1 MNKKIK
7 MFSLTSLVFLVE
19 AITSHASLASIK
31 VITTTSDLAAIVSSV
46 GGNEV
51 NVQSIVKGTQDAH
64 TIEAKPSFMVK
75 MRDADLVVAQGLEL
89 EDAWLNP
96 LLAGARNTKIHKNE
110 KGFLELGEK
119 LNPLEVMHGEV
130 SRSEGDVHPSG
141 NPHFQL
147 DPVRLAKSA
156 ILIADKLSELDP
168 KNTAEYQA
176 NAKKFETNM
185 LEKFESWKK
194 RMSATGV
201 TEFVSFHKNFSYF
214 CNAFN
219 LKCSL
224 QLEPKPGIPPTASHL
239 LNVISEIKSRNIKL
253 VLIENYFDDS
263 VSGKIKQSAPNVKVV
278 RVPISVLGEPEV
290 KTNFDLIENLVK
302 TFESAK

>member
-1 MNKKIK
+1 MNKNIRNIVIALTAL
-7 MFSLTSLVFLVE
+7 FSYNAFAVL
-19 AITSHASLASIK
+19 K
-31 VITTTSDLAAIVSSV
+31 VITTTSDLTAIVAAV

-75 MRDADLVVAQGLEL
+75 MRDADLVISQGLEL

-96 LLAGARNTKIHKNE
+96 LLTGARNSKIRKNE

-147 DPVRLAKSA
+147 DPSRLAKSA
-156 ILIADKLSELDP
+156 VMIADKLSELDP
-168 KNTAEYQA
+168 KNA
-176 NAKKFETNM
+176 NLFQENGKKFEKNM
-185 LEKFESWKK
+185 LEKLDSWKK
-194 RMSATGV
+194 RMAATGIK
-201 TEFVSFHKNFSYF
+201 EFVSFHKNFSYF
-214 CNAFN
+214 CDTFN

>member
-1 MNKKIK
+1 MNNKASKQIIISFIAFL
-7 MFSLTSLVFLVE
+7 FSFKTF
-19 AITSHASLASIK
+19 AITK
-31 VITTTSDLAAIVSSV
+31 VITTTTDLEAIVKAV

-51 NVQSIVKGTQDAH
+51 EVQSIAKGTQDAH

-75 MRDADLVVAQGLEL
+75 MRDADLVVSQGLEL

-96 LLAGARNTKIHKNE
+96 LLTGARNLKIHKNE
-110 KGFLELGEK
+110 KGFLELGDK

-130 SRSEGDVHPSG
+130 SRAEGDVHPSG

-147 DPVRLAKSA
+147 EPSRLAKSA
-156 ILIADKLSELDP
+156 IIIADKLSELDP
-168 KNTAEYQA
+168 KNTTLFQT
-176 NAKKFETNM
+176 NAKNFEKKM
-185 LEKFESWKK
+185 LEKLASWKS
-194 RMSATGV
+194 RMAATKI

-239 LNVISEIKSRNIKL
+239 ISVIDEMKARNIKL

-263 VSGKIKQSAPNVKVV
+263 ISGKITQAVPNVKVI
-278 RVPISVLGEPEV
+278 RVPISVSGEPQI
-290 KTNFDLIENLVK
+290 KDNFDLIENLVK
-302 TFESAK
+302 AFETAK

>member
-1 MNKKIK
+1 MNKNIRNIVIALTAL
-7 MFSLTSLVFLVE
+7 FSYNAFAVL
-19 AITSHASLASIK
+19 K
-31 VITTTSDLAAIVSSV
+31 VITTTSDLTAIVAAV

-75 MRDADLVVAQGLEL
+75 MRDADLVISQGLEL

-96 LLAGARNTKIHKNE
+96 LLTGARNSKIRKNE

-147 DPVRLAKSA
+147 DPSRLAKSA
-156 ILIADKLSELDP
+156 VMIADKLSELDP
-168 KNTAEYQA
+168 KNA
-176 NAKKFETNM
+176 NLFQENGKKFEKNM
-185 LEKFESWKK
+185 LEKLDSWKK
-194 RMSATGV
+194 RMAATGIK
-201 TEFVSFHKNFSYF
+201 EFVSFHKNFSYF
-214 CNAFN
+214 CDTFN

-263 VSGKIKQSAPNVKVV
+263 VSGKIKQSPPNVKVV